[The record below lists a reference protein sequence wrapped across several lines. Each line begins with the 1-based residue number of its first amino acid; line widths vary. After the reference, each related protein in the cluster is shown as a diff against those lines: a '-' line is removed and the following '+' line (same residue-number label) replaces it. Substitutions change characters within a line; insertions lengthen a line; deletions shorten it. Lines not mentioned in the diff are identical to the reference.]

1 MGLVMNRTPIDSRL
15 LNDDA
20 FYEFFSDYY
29 EKEAEARMR
38 KLMEE
43 ENILVLDDS
52 FDFRSAAGDKE
63 YVDEVYK
70 EYKKR
75 NA

>member
-1 MGLVMNRTPIDSRL
+1 MGMVINRTPIDSRL

-20 FYEFFSDYY
+20 FYEFFSEYY
-29 EKEAEARMR
+29 EKESNARMQ
-38 KLMEE
+38 KMIEE
-43 ENILVLDDS
+43 EHRVVLDDP
-52 FDFRSAAGDKE
+52 FDFRAAMADEE
-63 YVDEVYK
+63 YVDKVYK